1 MQVEKKTVKR
11 GTRKKAVRH
20 RWSGTVVPKQGL
32 SHGQAGRNQL
42 LPGFSGANVV
52 RQPHQNHCLPGFGF
66 DPVHGAKVHV
76 PRLSLLDSERH
87 LDQRACTPSAP

>member
-52 RQPHQNHCLPGFGF
+52 RQPHTSLTCHCLTLTATRTN
-66 DPVHGAKVHV
+66 VHAHR
-76 PRLSLLDSERH
+76 RLH
-87 LDQRACTPSAP
+87 GPTP